1 MVESL
6 LSICKEGSGLVYTR
20 LWVQIVTMEKKRNG
34 DEMQS
39 VSTDADM
46 ATEGTSAA
54 QKHVG
59 KKTPI

>member
-6 LSICKEGSGLVYTR
+6 LRIWKEGSGLVYAR

-46 ATEGTSAA
+46 ATEGTSVA